1 MISRKP
7 IEDISKS
14 FIPKEF
20 LKKENISYFYR
31 NKKEGKVKCR
41 KLYANEIEI
50 LIKNN
55 NFAEDWNEILVTDKF
70 DPNLVKNCEFFGRV
84 TIGTLTPLFLEHHDL
99 RLPVGISNSTIIS
112 CDIGDNVVIRDVHY
126 LAHYIIGNNC
136 ILFNIDEMITTDHA
150 KFGNGILKE
159 GESENVRVWVEVGN
173 ENEGR
178 KILPFEEMIVADA
191 YIWSK
196 YRDDKKLMKRLKDIT
211 EKDFDKKR
219 GYYGTIGANTV
230 IKNCSIV
237 KDVKTGECAYIKG
250 ANKIKNL
257 TVRSSKEEP
266 SQIGEGVEIVNG
278 IMGYGSKIFYGSKA
292 VRFVMG
298 RNTQL
303 KYGARLIN
311 SVLGDNS
318 TVSCCELLNNLIFPF
333 HEQHHNT
340 SFLIAATTLG
350 QSNIAAGA
358 TIGSNHN
365 SRSPDGEILAGRGFW
380 PGLCT
385 SFKHN
390 SYFASFVLAAK
401 GSYSYELNI
410 RYPFSLISLDKKDD
424 TVNIMPAYWFKY
436 NMYAL
441 ARNNNKFR
449 TRDKRKIKIQ
459 KIEVDCFAPDTISEI
474 LQAIARIEYL
484 IGKQICK
491 IETVK
496 KERQDE
502 ILKAGKDYISKAD
515 SKEVELID
523 PLSMKRFGGKII
535 KPLQGVKEYKRMCI
549 YFIIENFLKI
559 DTKFDFKNLTG
570 EINVFYKKKLYTKWL
585 NIGGQIIPEEEL
597 EKIKDDI
604 KNRTLDAWKE
614 IHARY
619 EKEWDK
625 YREQK
630 IRFAIYALES
640 IYEKEIDK
648 FGKDDWEKFYTEALI
663 VINDVYKLS
672 IESREKDYTDY
683 YRKMTFR
690 NENEMVAVLGKI
702 KDNEFLNELKIE
714 IDKKIKIL
722 KTIVNSI

>member
-7 IEDISKS
+7 IEEIAKN

-20 LKKENISYFYR
+20 IKNRKDSFFYQ

-55 NFAEDWNEILVTDKF
+55 NFAEDWNEILVTDQF

-84 TIGTLTPLFLEHHDL
+84 TIGKLTPLFLEHHDL

-112 CDIGDNVVIRDVHY
+112 CDVGDNVVIRDVHY

-159 GESENVRVWVEVGN
+159 GEDENLRVWVEVGN

-178 KILPFEEMIVADA
+178 KVLPFEDMIPADA

-196 YRDDKKLMKRLKDIT
+196 YRSDKKLMKKLIDIT

-219 GYYGTIGANTV
+219 GHYGTIGQNTV

-250 ANKIKNL
+250 ANKIKNI
-257 TVRSSKEEP
+257 TVLSSKEEP
-266 SQIGEGVEIVNG
+266 SQIGEGVEVVNG
-278 IMGYGSKIFYGSKA
+278 IMGYGSRIFYGSKA

-340 SFLIAATTLG
+340 SFLIASTIFG

-365 SRSPDGEILAGRGFW
+365 SRSPDGEIIAGRGFW

-385 SFKHN
+385 NFKHN
-390 SYFASFVLAAK
+390 SYFASFVLVAK
-401 GSYSYELNI
+401 GNYLYELNI
-410 RYPFSLISLDKKDD
+410 KYPFSLVSLDKKNDA
-424 TVNIMPAYWFKY
+424 VNILPAYWFKY

-449 TRDKRKIKIQ
+449 TRDKRKIKVQ
-459 KIEVDCFAPDTISEI
+459 KIEVDCFAPDTISEV
-474 LQAIARIEYL
+474 LGAITRVELL
-484 IGKQICK
+484 IGEQLL
-491 IETVK
+491 EREAAK
-496 KERQDE
+496 KRTTREL
-502 ILKAGKDYISKAD
+502 INVGKEYISKKN
-515 SKEVELID
+515 SKELEVFD
-523 PLSMKRFGGKII
+523 PLAMKKYGGKIV
-535 KPLQGVKEYKRMCI
+535 KPLQAVKEYKKMCI
-549 YFIIENFLKI
+549 YFIIENFIKIEDKI
-559 DTKFDFKNLTG
+559 D
-570 EINVFYKKKLYTKWL
+570 YKKLTEKIKDIYKKQLYTRWK

-604 KNRTLDAWKE
+604 KNGALKTWRE

-619 EKEWDK
+619 DREWTK
-625 YREQK
+625 YKEQK
-630 IRFAIYALES
+630 TRYAIYVLES
-640 IYEKEIDK
+640 VYEKEIKK
-648 FGKDDWEKFYTEALI
+648 FEKEDWENFYSDSLK
-663 VINDVYKLS
+663 VVNDVYELS
-672 IESREKDYTDY
+672 IESRAKDYTDY
-683 YRKMTFR
+683 YRKMVYD
-690 NENEMVAVLGKI
+690 NEKEMIAVLGKTSEN
-702 KDNEFLNELKIE
+702 DFLNELKIE
-714 IDKKIKIL
+714 TNKKSKIL
-722 KTIVNSI
+722 KNIISSI